1 MILLQPL
8 VCRKLK
14 LKTVVEFKDDGWLRL
29 LPSGVLFSSN
39 KPYLG
44 FCQTSMNEPFCET
57 IQHFST
63 AFTTNASS

>member
-8 VCRKLK
+8 VYRKLK

-29 LPSGVLFSSN
+29 LPSGVLFSRN

-44 FCQTSMNEPFCET
+44 FCQTSMNEPFSET